1 MRFTLPLWL
10 LIPLIVVA
18 EGVLVFLGFWQ
29 WQRNEDKQALER
41 IVASRSDLA
50 PLGFADAAALPLDEL
65 DYHRVTLSGQWDTE
79 HVLRVGNSY
88 RSGVRGEE
96 AVVPLRVEGTSSATA
111 VLVNRGWYPLEERE
125 RVLAELRAEQSGT
138 VEGLAR
144 YAEGLSGF
152 YVESSD
158 TWARFDP
165 EAMRE
170 AVPYE
175 TVPWA
180 VLEGQRVDTLE
191 LRPGIEVPM
200 TGWVRYQNET
210 PHLGYALQWWGLA
223 LVLPVFVL
231 ARAVLSRGRGRAAAR
246 QGDPLSSL

>member
-18 EGVLVFLGFWQ
+18 EGVLVFLGVWQ
-29 WQRNEDKQALER
+29 WQRNEDKKELER
-41 IVASRSDLA
+41 IVASRSEVA

-65 DYHRVTLSGQWDTE
+65 DYHRVTLSGQWDTA
-79 HVLRVGNSY
+79 HVLRVGNSF

-96 AVVPLRVEGTSSATA
+96 AVVPLRVEGASSA

-125 RVLAELRAEQSGT
+125 RVLADLAAEQSGT

-152 YVESSD
+152 YVESSG

-165 EAMRE
+165 EAMRDSL
-170 AVPYE
+170 PYASE
-175 TVPWA
+175 PWA
-180 VLEGQRVDTLE
+180 VLEGERVESLD
-191 LRPGIEVPM
+191 LRPGVVVPM
-200 TGWVRYQNET
+200 TGWVRYRNET

-223 LVLPVFVL
+223 LVLPVFVV
-231 ARAVLSRGRGRAAAR
+231 ARVVLSRGRERAAAR